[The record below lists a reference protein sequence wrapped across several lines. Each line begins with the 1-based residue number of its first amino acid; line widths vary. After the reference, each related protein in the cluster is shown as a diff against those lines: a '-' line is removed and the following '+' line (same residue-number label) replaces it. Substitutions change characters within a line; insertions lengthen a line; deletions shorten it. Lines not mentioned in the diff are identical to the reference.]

1 MSLDNIP
8 VRVLGPGS
16 QPEGDQTLSYISMPS
31 DMATYRPPQL
41 GDIDSVATLPG
52 ARDAIDWLRGALAEY
67 QPGGTTVAADLSG
80 LDADSRALINQVL
93 GEGEVSI
100 TLAGGPSA
108 KTQESVLAGV
118 WRTMYF
124 DDEERQIADLVEV
137 GDLPHT
143 VRIPVGNGDDGG
155 HSVDRNESPEHSMGN
170 ALPIL
175 TELETAAARL
185 AAEGTSHS
193 INLSLLPLSEAEL
206 EFLDQRLGRGPVD
219 ILSRAY
225 GKCRIIS
232 TRTPSVWWV
241 RYYNS
246 MSTLI
251 LNSLEVVDVPE
262 VVSAAPEDLRDS
274 AERLERIL
282 APYSDLV
289 SDIG

>member
-1 MSLDNIP
+1 MSLDSIP

-16 QPEGDQTLSYISMPS
+16 QPEGDQALSYISMPS

-41 GDIDSVATLPG
+41 GDIDSVAALPG
-52 ARDAIDWLRGALAEY
+52 ARDAIDWLRGALADY
-67 QPGGTTVAADLSG
+67 QPGGATVVADLSG

-100 TLAGGPSA
+100 TLASKPSA

-118 WRTMYF
+118 WRTLYF
-124 DDEERQIADLVEV
+124 DEKEHQIADLVEV
-137 GDLPHT
+137 GHLPHT
-143 VRIPVGNGDDGG
+143 VRAPVGNGDGNG
-155 HSVDRNESPEHSMGN
+155 QPVDRSESPEHSMGN

-175 TELETAAARL
+175 TELETAAARF

-206 EFLDQRLGRGPVD
+206 EFLDERLGRGPVD

-232 TRTPSVWWV
+232 TRTPNVWWV

-262 VVSAAPEDLRDS
+262 VVRAAPEDLHDS
-274 AERLERIL
+274 ADRLERIL

-289 SDIG
+289 